1 MSIKIK
7 IILIVL
13 PLLIATLLVTW
24 RSSSLL
30 AESGITRLTNDL
42 LNFKVKVLNENI
54 SSQWDRLVES
64 NLSKIPEF
72 VDLTKNGIQPY
83 AKRLLNPNRQ
93 SELIIAFNNKGEIVM
108 KTSSVLI
115 VDKEQEEVNNLIKS
129 KETKLVELPLGGIER
144 VAVGFYFAPF
154 DWYFLVS
161 EEKAVFYQ
169 DVTQITNQSMVILG
183 LSILVSIVL
192 LWFFVSYLTRPLTK
206 VVSTMKDIIV
216 YNDLS
221 ERVLVEYN
229 DETGE
234 LAHTFNLMVAELEK
248 AYNQIKNYAFKAGIA
263 QKKEKRIRHIFQK
276 YVPNDV
282 INQFFANPDSML
294 VGENRVLSILFSDI
308 RSFTTISEGMM
319 PDELVNSLNRY
330 FSIMVDIIMGR
341 NGIVDKYIGDAIMAF
356 FGAPVKHEDDALQS
370 VYAGMEMMEA
380 LDSFN
385 KHQTDHGLPEF
396 HTGIGINYGIV
407 TVGNIGS
414 EKKMDYT
421 VIGDMVNL
429 ASRLEGLTKQYH
441 QGLIISE
448 SVRKKVVD
456 TIPCRMVDK
465 VAVKGKTK
473 GVNIYTARKTLTETE
488 KKGWYYH
495 GEAMRTYYDQDFI
508 GAIKLFVEVQK
519 YLPNDYLAQLFIE
532 RCKEYSINPPNNWDG
547 IEVLKSK

>member
-1 MSIKIK
+1 VSIKIK

-13 PLLIATLLVTW
+13 PLLISTLLLTW

-30 AESGITRLTNDL
+30 AESGITRLTNEM

-54 SSQWDRLVES
+54 TSQWDRLVES
-64 NLSKIPEF
+64 NLSEIPEF
-72 VDLTKNGIQPY
+72 VELTKNGIQPY
-83 AKRLLNPNRQ
+83 AKRLLNPDRE
-93 SELIIAFNNKGEIVM
+93 SELIIAFNASGEIVM
-108 KTSSVLI
+108 KTGTVLI
-115 VDKEQEEVNNLIKS
+115 KANEQESISNLIKG
-129 KETKLVELPLGGIER
+129 KETKLIEIFLGGIER
-144 VAVGFYFAPF
+144 VAVGFYFQPF

-161 EEKAVFYQ
+161 EEKAVFYK
-169 DVTQITNQSMVILG
+169 DVTQITNQSMIILG
-183 LSILVSIVL
+183 ISIIVSIIL
-192 LWFFVSYLTRPLTK
+192 LWIFINFLTRPLTR
-206 VVSTMKDIIV
+206 VVGTMKDIMA

-221 ERVLVEYN
+221 ERVLVEYK

-234 LAHTFNLMVAELEK
+234 LAHTFNLMITELEK

-319 PDELVNSLNRY
+319 PDELVTSLNKY
-330 FSIMVDIIMGR
+330 FSIMVDIIMDR
-341 NGIVDKYIGDAIMAF
+341 KGIVDKYIGDAIMAF
-356 FGAPVKHEDDALQS
+356 FGAPVKHPDDALQS
-370 VYAGMEMMEA
+370 VYAGIEMTEA
-380 LDSFN
+380 LDGFN
-385 KHQTDHGLPEF
+385 QHQREHGFPEF
-396 HTGIGINYGIV
+396 FTGIGINYGVV

-441 QGLIISE
+441 QKLIISE
-448 SVRKKVVD
+448 SVRSKVVD
-456 TIPCRMVDK
+456 IIPCRMVDK

-473 GVNIYTARKTLTETE
+473 GVNIYTVQKSLNDAE
-488 KKGWYYH
+488 KKAWYYH
-495 GEAMRTYYDQDFI
+495 GEAMRTYYNKNFI
-508 GAIKLFVEVQK
+508 EAHKLFVEVQK
-519 YLPNDYLAQLFIE
+519 YLPDDYISNIFIE
-532 RCKEYSINPPNNWDG
+532 RCKEYSINPPQNWDG